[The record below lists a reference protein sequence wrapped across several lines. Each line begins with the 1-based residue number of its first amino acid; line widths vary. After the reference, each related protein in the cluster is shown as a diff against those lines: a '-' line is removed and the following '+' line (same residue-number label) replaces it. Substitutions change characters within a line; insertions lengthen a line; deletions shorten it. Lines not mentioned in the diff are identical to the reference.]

1 MKIDPGKRAITY
13 KYERYDDYK
22 IIYANGA
29 VGGVTPR
36 GEILF
41 DLFIEFVGAPDETVH
56 SVTPD
61 GLGPEIGRTPEKPPF
76 TRQSQVGVVMTPGQ
90 AKSLGYWLIDQV
102 ENMER
107 KREGQGPENGPG
119 TGDKPPVH

>member
-1 MKIDPGKRAITY
+1 MQSGTPEKKVIYTY
-13 KYERYDDYK
+13 QKHPDYR

-29 VGGVTPR
+29 VGGTTPR
-36 GEILF
+36 GEIMY
-41 DLFIEFVGAPDETVH
+41 DLFIEFVGVPEETVH

-61 GLGPEIGRTPEKPPF
+61 GLGPEIGRKPEKPPF

-90 AKSLGYWLIDQV
+90 AKSFGYWLLNQV

-107 KREGQGPENGPG
+107 KQGGRKPDDIGH
-119 TGDKPPVH
+119 PPVN